1 MIGEVES
8 VDEVEIIRRMTEGI
22 YDRTEYKKAL
32 AWVKEKCRPD
42 FDKNPVEMQKTP
54 AQKEKDWEFT
64 AKMAC
69 IIKDLFNGNKKLPK
83 GREEEMVGHNA
94 IVGGFQGQRQWTD
107 FYPNCDFPESI
118 LNSSFDW
125 NGAREPYILGADLIT
140 MCSMLRIPV
149 CMHNVDEK
157 DIYRP
162 AAWNAFG
169 MDKEGRD
176 YRACEAYGPMY
187 KNIRK

>member
-42 FDKNPVEMQKTP
+42 FDNTENDT
-54 AQKEKDWEFT
+54 
-64 AKMAC
+64 
-69 IIKDLFNGNKKLPK
+69 L
-83 GREEEMVGHNA
+83 NA
-94 IVGGFQGQRQWTD
+94 T
-107 FYPNCDFPESI
+107 
-118 LNSSFDW
+118 
-125 NGAREPYILGADLIT
+125 
-140 MCSMLRIPV
+140 SMLFMKLLTGRAQMFADVRTYWSGESVKRVTGYELEGHAKENV
-149 CMHNVDEK
+149 CED

-169 MDKEGRD
+169 MDKEGQG

>member
-22 YDRTEYKKAL
+22 YDKAEYKKAL
-32 AWVKEKCRPD
+32 AWVKEKCRSD

-107 FYPNCDFPESI
+107 LFTLSTRTRAA
-118 LNSSFDW
+118 LMLVAKSRTKR
-125 NGAREPYILGADLIT
+125 ARARSNRLT
-140 MCSMLRIPV
+140 T
-149 CMHNVDEK
+149 
-157 DIYRP
+157 
-162 AAWNAFG
+162 
-169 MDKEGRD
+169 
-176 YRACEAYGPMY
+176 
-187 KNIRK
+187 

>member
-22 YDRTEYKKAL
+22 YDRAEYKKAF

-42 FDKNPVEMQKTP
+42 FDNTENDTLNATSMLFMKLLTGR
-54 AQKEKDWEFT
+54 AQ
-64 AKMAC
+64 
-69 IIKDLFNGNKKLPK
+69 I
-83 GREEEMVGHNA
+83 
-94 IVGGFQGQRQWTD
+94 
-107 FYPNCDFPESI
+107 
-118 LNSSFDW
+118 
-125 NGAREPYILGADLIT
+125 IT

-149 CMHNVDEK
+149 CMHNVCED

-162 AAWNAFG
+162 AAWNAFV
-169 MDKEGRD
+169 MDKEGQD
-176 YRACEAYGPMY
+176 YRACEAYGPIY